1 MSEGGTEFCCCRYG
15 CENRTDG
22 VGTAIDFR
30 QTRFCYSCAPFQGKK
45 LDNVQKKHF
54 KKKFNPPPKNL
65 NNFGHDVNKTS
76 TNQKREIFDGLVKQI
91 QESKPNLTKEQC
103 FESVKKWYVD
113 NSMDLPDFKSV
124 RKGWT
129 ELEKDQIRIRQD
141 GKCAICNKFSP
152 RWEYDHIDNNREN
165 NNLSNCQGLCPNCH
179 SVKTHEG

>member
-1 MSEGGTEFCCCRYG
+1 MYFLQ
-15 CENRTDG
+15 N
-22 VGTAIDFR
+22 IF
-30 QTRFCYSCAPFQGKK
+30 
-45 LDNVQKKHF
+45 LILKKHF